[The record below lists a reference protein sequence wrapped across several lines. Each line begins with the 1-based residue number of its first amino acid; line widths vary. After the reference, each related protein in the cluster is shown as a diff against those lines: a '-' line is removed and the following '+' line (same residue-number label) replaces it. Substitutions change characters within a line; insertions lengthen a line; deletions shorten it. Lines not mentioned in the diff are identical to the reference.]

1 MTTRVTLPLKN
12 YEVLRSNRQQS
23 LKPPLVLQSFKDQE
37 FHEWQVFNDVVAL
50 VATQGLQSVMKTIL
64 NMMDERGIK

>member
-1 MTTRVTLPLKN
+1 MAN
-12 YEVLRSNRQQS
+12 DFYMDEDNQEDQS
-23 LKPPLVLQSFKDQE
+23 LMEQE

-64 NMMDERGIK
+64 NMMDERGIQ

>member
-1 MTTRVTLPLKN
+1 MAN
-12 YEVLRSNRQQS
+12 DFYMDEDNQQEQS
-23 LKPPLVLQSFKDQE
+23 LMEQE

-50 VATQGLQSVMKTIL
+50 VATHGLQSVMKTML

>member
-1 MTTRVTLPLKN
+1 MANDFYMSEEQEETN
-12 YEVLRSNRQQS
+12 EDWVL
-23 LKPPLVLQSFKDQE
+23 LEQE

-64 NMMDERGIK
+64 NMMEERGIK

>member
-1 MTTRVTLPLKN
+1 MAN
-12 YEVLRSNRQQS
+12 DFYMDEDNQQEQS
-23 LKPPLVLQSFKDQE
+23 LMEQE

-50 VATQGLQSVMKTIL
+50 VATQGLQSVMKTML

>member
-1 MTTRVTLPLKN
+1 MAN
-12 YEVLRSNRQQS
+12 DFYNSEDNQEDQS
-23 LKPPLVLQSFKDQE
+23 LMEQE

>member
-1 MTTRVTLPLKN
+1 MAN
-12 YEVLRSNRQQS
+12 DFYMDEDNQQEQS
-23 LKPPLVLQSFKDQE
+23 LMEQE

>member
-1 MTTRVTLPLKN
+1 MAN
-12 YEVLRSNRQQS
+12 DFYNSEDNQEDQS
-23 LKPPLVLQSFKDQE
+23 LMEQE

-50 VATQGLQSVMKTIL
+50 IATNGLQSVMKTML

>member
-1 MTTRVTLPLKN
+1 MAN
-12 YEVLRSNRQQS
+12 DFYNSEDNQQEQS
-23 LKPPLVLQSFKDQE
+23 LMEQE

-50 VATQGLQSVMKTIL
+50 VATQGLQSVMKTML

>member
-1 MTTRVTLPLKN
+1 MAN
-12 YEVLRSNRQQS
+12 DFYNSEENQEEQS
-23 LKPPLVLQSFKDQE
+23 LMEQE

>member
-1 MTTRVTLPLKN
+1 MAN
-12 YEVLRSNRQQS
+12 DFYNSEDNQEEQS
-23 LKPPLVLQSFKDQE
+23 LMEQE

-50 VATQGLQSVMKTIL
+50 IATQGLQSVMKTIL

>member
-1 MTTRVTLPLKN
+1 MAN
-12 YEVLRSNRQQS
+12 DFYMDEDNQEEQS
-23 LKPPLVLQSFKDQE
+23 LMEQE

>member
-1 MTTRVTLPLKN
+1 MAN
-12 YEVLRSNRQQS
+12 DFYNSEDNQEEQS
-23 LKPPLVLQSFKDQE
+23 LMEQE

-50 VATQGLQSVMKTIL
+50 VATQGLQSVMKTVL

>member
-1 MTTRVTLPLKN
+1 MAN
-12 YEVLRSNRQQS
+12 DFYMDEDNQQEQEESYS
-23 LKPPLVLQSFKDQE
+23 LMEQE

>member
-1 MTTRVTLPLKN
+1 MAN
-12 YEVLRSNRQQS
+12 DFYNSEDNQEEQS
-23 LKPPLVLQSFKDQE
+23 LLEQE

-50 VATQGLQSVMKTIL
+50 VATQGLQSVMKTML

>member
-1 MTTRVTLPLKN
+1 MAN
-12 YEVLRSNRQQS
+12 DFYNSEDNQEEQS
-23 LKPPLVLQSFKDQE
+23 LMEQE

>member
-1 MTTRVTLPLKN
+1 MAN
-12 YEVLRSNRQQS
+12 DFYMDEDNQQEQEESYS
-23 LKPPLVLQSFKDQE
+23 LMEQE
-37 FHEWQVFNDVVAL
+37 FHEWQVYNDVVAL

>member
-1 MTTRVTLPLKN
+1 MAN
-12 YEVLRSNRQQS
+12 DFYMDEDNQQEQS
-23 LKPPLVLQSFKDQE
+23 LMEQE

-50 VATQGLQSVMKTIL
+50 IATQGLQSVMKTML

>member
-1 MTTRVTLPLKN
+1 MANDFYMSEEQEETN
-12 YEVLRSNRQQS
+12 EDWVL
-23 LKPPLVLQSFKDQE
+23 LEQE